1 MTNAMMKVLTVRLPE
16 DLERRV
22 KAFARPNVQSWVR
35 KTLEAS
41 LPPPSTAPSPLPTVD
56 WGAHFDAMKARK
68 GRKKYSY
75 QAGDDIRRRDRERG
89 L

>member
-1 MTNAMMKVLTVRLPE
+1 MIKVLTVRLPK

-22 KAFARPNVQSWVR
+22 KEFAKPNVQTWVR

-41 LPPPSTAPSPLPTVD
+41 LPPQATLPSPLPTVD
-56 WGAHFDAMKARK
+56 WNAHFDAMKAQK